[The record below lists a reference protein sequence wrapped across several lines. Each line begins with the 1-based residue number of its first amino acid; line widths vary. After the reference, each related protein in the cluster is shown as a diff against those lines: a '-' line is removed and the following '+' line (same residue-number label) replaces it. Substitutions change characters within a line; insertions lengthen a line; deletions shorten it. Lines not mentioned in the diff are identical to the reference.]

1 MKEEDIIKKLTEGRE
16 NPFRVPDGYFEGF
29 TGRLMSR
36 LPVEEPKEQL
46 SVIEEQEPQ
55 FSVIEE
61 QAETTRIR
69 PMLFS
74 HVWRYAAVLLVAV
87 GVGLTF
93 LFTNAEKDSLAEGD
107 ATEEYQEDY
116 INDALD
122 YALIGNTN
130 IEIYLTEAY

>member
-16 NPFRVPDGYFEGF
+16 NPFCVPDGYFEGF

-36 LPVEEPKEQL
+36 LP
-46 SVIEEQEPQ
+46 EQEKKPLSLTKKQ
-55 FSVIEE
+55 P
-61 QAETTRIR
+61 ETARIR
-69 PMLFS
+69 PMLFTR
-74 HVWRYAAVLLVAV
+74 VWRYAAVLLVAV

>member
-1 MKEEDIIKKLTEGRE
+1 MKEEDIIKQMTEGRE

-29 TGRLMSR
+29 TSRMMSQ
-36 LPVEEPKEQL
+36 LPVAEQKPKRL
-46 SVIEEQEPQ
+46 
-55 FSVIEE
+55 
-61 QAETTRIR
+61 TY
-69 PMLFS
+69 L
-74 HVWRYAAVLLVAV
+74 WRYAAVLVVAC

-93 LFTNAEKDSLAEGD
+93 LLTNRTNDNLAEGE
-107 ATEEYQEDY
+107 ASEEYQEDY

>member
-1 MKEEDIIKKLTEGRE
+1 MKEEDIIKKMTEGRD
-16 NPFRVPDGYFEGF
+16 NPFQVPDGYFENF

-36 LPVEEPKEQL
+36 IPVEEP
-46 SVIEEQEPQ
+46 SV
-55 FSVIEE
+55 
-61 QAETTRIR
+61 AEKQPRSARIHPMPLTR
-69 PMLFS
+69 
-74 HVWRYAAVLLVAV
+74 VWRYAAVLLVAV

-93 LFTNAEKDSLAEGD
+93 LFTKAGNDSLAESE